1 MTMKRRDALKTLGGL
16 ASMVGM
22 TKLLP
27 GCGDG
32 DSGAPKRPPGISTI
46 VYLMLEN
53 RSYDHALGARNLEGL
68 GGDGLD
74 NAKPMPDLDGTMV
87 APFEAGDYKGA
98 AVATLCDPDPPHG
111 WDASHASF
119 NLGAM
124 DGFVQQ
130 HQMEHGNNAAL
141 QEPMKYM
148 TRANQPISWALADAY
163 TTCDRW
169 FCSVMGPTLPNR
181 AYWMAGTSF
190 GQNVNKDVIDKF
202 AGGVPVPTI
211 FNRLEEAGV
220 DWCYYFGSIS
230 VVSFQS
236 NTTSGPFQIDLGENN
251 GTGRVRRF
259 GDERVSAG
267 GFFKDAAEGNLPA
280 VVYIDPAFGSND
292 DHPPV
297 HPIRG
302 QELIAAVYTALAKS
316 PIWENCLLVVTY
328 DEHGG
333 YADHVA
339 PPTTEDDTL
348 EQFKV
353 DGFQQLGFR
362 VPAFVIGPYAKQ
374 NYISTVQYDH
384 TSALK
389 YLQNT
394 FGLEG
399 LTARMAAA
407 TDISDCIDL
416 ERLANNDPAPPIELP
431 IINADDYPF
440 ETSACAGGTDFKPA
454 AHDPITEFVEENPGV
469 LDSYADSRSSVPAY
483 MDGIRNYLHQHGVR
497 R

>member
-16 ASMVGM
+16 ATAAGM
-22 TKLLP
+22 AKLLP
-27 GCGDG
+27 GCGDNG
-32 DSGAPKRPPGISTI
+32 GGGPKRPPGISTI

-53 RSYDHALGARNLEGL
+53 RSYDHSLGARNLEGL

-87 APFEAGDYKGA
+87 APFEAGDDKGA

-130 HQMEHGNNAAL
+130 HQEDHGGNTAL
-141 QEPMKYM
+141 REPMKYM

-190 GQNVNKDVIDKF
+190 GQNVNGDVIDEF
-202 AGGVPVPTI
+202 AKGVPVPTI

-236 NTTSGPFQIDLGENN
+236 DLKSGPFQLDLGEND

-267 GFFKDAAEGNLPA
+267 GFFKDAAEGNLPS
-280 VVYIDPAFGSND
+280 VVYIDPAFGLND

-302 QELIAAVYTALAKS
+302 QELVASVYTALAKS

-333 YADHVA
+333 YADHVP
-339 PPTTEDDTL
+339 PPTTTDDTL
-348 EQFKV
+348 AQFGV
-353 DGFQQLGFR
+353 EGFEQLGFR
-362 VPAFVIGPYAKQ
+362 VPAWVIGPYAKQ
-374 NYISTVQYDH
+374 GYVSSVQYDH

-389 YLQNT
+389 HLQNH

-399 LTARMAAA
+399 LTARMEAA
-407 TDISDCIDL
+407 TDLMDCIDL
-416 ERLANNDPAPPIELP
+416 ERLAAFDPAPPIELP
-431 IINADDYPF
+431 FLTADDYPF
-440 ETSACAGGTDFKPA
+440 ETGACKGGTDFKPT
-454 AHDPITEFVEENPGV
+454 AHDPITEFVEANPGV
-469 LDSYADSRSSVPAY
+469 LDAYADARPNALAY
-483 MDGIRNYLHQHGVR
+483 MEGIRNYLREQGVR

>member
-16 ASMVGM
+16 AGAAGM
-22 TKLLP
+22 ARLLP
-27 GCGDG
+27 GCGDNAN
-32 DSGAPKRPPGISTI
+32 DVPKRPPGISTI

-68 GGDGLD
+68 GGDGIA
-74 NAKPMPDLDGTMV
+74 NAKAMPDLDGVMIE
-87 APFEAGDYKGA
+87 PFEAGDDKGA
-98 AVATLCDPDPPHG
+98 AAATVCDPDPPHG
-111 WDASHASF
+111 WDSSHAQF
-119 NLGAM
+119 NNGAN
-124 DGFVQQ
+124 DGFVKEYQLA
-130 HQMEHGNNAAL
+130 HGSNTSL
-141 QEPMKYM
+141 RESVKYL
-148 TRANQPISWALADAY
+148 TRVNQPITWALADAY

-181 AYWMAGTSF
+181 AYWMAGSSF
-190 GQNVNKDVIDKF
+190 GLNVNRDVVNTF
-202 AGGVPVPTI
+202 ARGVPVPTI

-220 DWCYYFGSIS
+220 DWCYYFGSLS
-230 VVSFQS
+230 VVSFLS
-236 NTTSGPFQIDLGENN
+236 DSKAGPYQIDLGPND
-251 GTGRVRRF
+251 GTGKVRRF
-259 GDERVSAG
+259 GDERVQGG
-267 GFFKDAAEGNLPA
+267 GFFEDAAAGRLPA

-333 YADHVA
+333 YADHVP
-339 PPTTEDDTL
+339 PPTTADDS
-348 EQFKV
+348 EAQFGV
-353 DGFQQLGFR
+353 PGFEQLGFR
-362 VPAFVIGPYAKQ
+362 VPALVIGPYAKQ
-374 NYISTVQYDH
+374 SYVSSVQYDH

-389 YLQNT
+389 HLQNE

-407 TDISDCIDL
+407 NDLTDCIDL
-416 ERLANNDPAPPIELP
+416 ERLAAFDPAPPIELP
-431 IINADDYPF
+431 IINADDYPY
-440 ETSACAGGTDFKPA
+440 ESAACAGGTDFKPV
-454 AHDPITEFVEENPGV
+454 AHDPITEYADENPGAFAG
-469 LDSYADSRSSVPAY
+469 YADARSTVPAY
-483 MDGIRNYLHQHGVR
+483 MEEIRNYLHRHGVR